1 MKCWSL
7 KMDERLFL
15 NRYYCFR
22 IAEVLGAIM
31 SIFGIWLLTA
41 FLCYFSIDRLVHT
54 DFDIDAHTMML
65 ISAIGIGI
73 NVM

>member
-1 MKCWSL
+1 
-7 KMDERLFL
+7 
-15 NRYYCFR
+15 
-22 IAEVLGAIM
+22 M

-41 FLCYFSIDRLVHT
+41 FLCYFSVSRLIQN

-65 ISAIGIGI
+65 ISGVGIVI